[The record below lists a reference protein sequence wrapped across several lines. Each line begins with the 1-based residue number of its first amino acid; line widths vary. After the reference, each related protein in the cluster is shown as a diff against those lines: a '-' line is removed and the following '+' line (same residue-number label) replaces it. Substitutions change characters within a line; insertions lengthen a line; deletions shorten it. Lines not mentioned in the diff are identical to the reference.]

1 MVRDFLSSAFDLSKD
16 NMVSLGPV
24 YRSIREAV
32 WAWTANS
39 VSSNFPIPVFILN
52 NLVTVLTL
60 LVKLEFPESWST
72 AFSDL
77 LTIGSSNT
85 AGLDLTVRVICDLE
99 VEVVMFKEGR
109 GRDEVTHN
117 VIIKDAMRAS
127 DNSITKNLV
136 EFLCRSASSV
146 RATNVDLSQ
155 RCLRCL
161 ADMIGWIEISL
172 VACESTLSCV
182 YQALRDREL
191 CGAALACLLELV
203 KKGMEPV
210 AKVQMLHAIG
220 LAQVLAL
227 VPIGVE
233 PVTQAEED
241 DDDAGAEDELALVV
255 DVYLLELIG
264 CWSKYEDILLGA
276 SPVAKGAAQG
286 EVPSPSEVQQLQE
299 LAPTISSLLHSI
311 LPIALNLLKHTYS
324 DSFRE
329 CSVAVGVVP
338 SLSRLIILFKQQ
350 FQHRQKIE
358 TIKVRDGENSSFFIA
373 TDYLTPLLVGIYQ
386 QMQYKEDFGYDP
398 SDDDDAEV
406 IEVIMRHFYCMHFVL
421 CFVYF

>member
-1 MVRDFLSSAFDLSKD
+1 MRDFLSGAFDLSKD
-16 NMVSLGPV
+16 NMVSQGPV
-24 YRSIREAV
+24 YRSIREAI
-32 WAWTANS
+32 WAWTSNS
-39 VSSNFPIPVFILN
+39 ISSNYPIPVFILN
-52 NLVTVLTL
+52 NLVTVVTL
-60 LVKLEFPESWST
+60 LIKLLFPEGWST

-77 LTIGSSNT
+77 LILGRSNI

-136 EFLCRSASSV
+136 EFLCQSASSV
-146 RATNVDLSQ
+146 RASNVDLSQ

-161 ADMIGWIEISL
+161 ADMIGWIDVSL
-172 VACESTLSCV
+172 VACESTLSCI
-182 YQALRDREL
+182 YQALRDEEL

-210 AKVQMLHAIG
+210 PKVQMLHAIG

-227 VPIGVE
+227 VPVGVE
-233 PVTQAEED
+233 PVTQAEKDED
-241 DDDAGAEDELALVV
+241 DVGAEDELALVV
-255 DVYLLELIG
+255 DVFLLELIG

-276 SPVAKGAAQG
+276 SPVAKGAAQL
-286 EVPSPSEVQQLQE
+286 ELPSPTEIQQLQE
-299 LAPTISSLLHSI
+299 LAGTISSLLHSV
-311 LPIALNLLKHTYS
+311 LPIALNLLKNTYP
-324 DSFRE
+324 DNFRE

-358 TIKVRDGENSSFFIA
+358 AIKLRDGENCVFFIA
-373 TDYLTPLLVGIYQ
+373 TDYLHPLLLGIYQ

-398 SDDDDAEV
+398 SDDDDAEI
-406 IEVIMRHFYCMHFVL
+406 IEVIY
-421 CFVYF
+421 